1 MKKEIERE
9 NVLFVKN
16 HYSQKNTKMNRMVY
30 NPASGIYEQ
39 SNEFP
44 DMYNSNP
51 MSARN
56 NDGGG
61 NTCIGGNMA
70 FSPGYQGYNAQV
82 GKTENA
88 AAVKLQQQSVNA
100 RQQFAQQERERYLQK
115 EASTAKLVK
124 AAEQNYKN
132 SAQCA
137 YLKEAVKADKMLANM
152 KKKK

>member
-1 MKKEIERE
+1 
-9 NVLFVKN
+9 
-16 HYSQKNTKMNRMVY
+16 MVY

-56 NDGGG
+56 DGGGGG
-61 NTCIGGNMA
+61 NTSIGGNMA

-82 GKTENA
+82 GRTENA
-88 AAVKLQQQSVNA
+88 AAVKLQQQSVSA
-100 RQQFAQQERERYLQK
+100 RQDFAQRERERYVQK
-115 EASTAKLVK
+115 EANTAKLAKV
-124 AAEQNYKN
+124 AEQNYKS

-137 YLKEAVKADKMLANM
+137 NLKEAVKADKMLASIKN
-152 KKKK
+152 KK

>member
-1 MKKEIERE
+1 
-9 NVLFVKN
+9 
-16 HYSQKNTKMNRMVY
+16 MVY

-61 NTCIGGNMA
+61 GNTCIGGNMA

-82 GKTENA
+82 GRTENA
-88 AAVKLQQQSVNA
+88 AAVKLQQQSVNT
-100 RQQFAQQERERYLQK
+100 RQNFAQWERERHAEK
-115 EASTAKLVK
+115 EASTAKLAKV
-124 AAEQNYKN
+124 AEQNYKS

-137 YLKEAVKADKMLANM
+137 YLKEAVKADKMLASM
-152 KKKK
+152 KNKK

>member
-1 MKKEIERE
+1 
-9 NVLFVKN
+9 
-16 HYSQKNTKMNRMVY
+16 MVY
-30 NPASGIYEQ
+30 NLASGIYEQ

-56 NDGGG
+56 SDGSGG

-82 GKTENA
+82 GRTENA
-88 AAVKLQQQSVNA
+88 AAVRLQQQSVNT
-100 RQQFAQQERERYLQK
+100 RQDFAQWERERYIQK
-115 EASTAKLVK
+115 EASTAKLAKV
-124 AAEQNYKN
+124 AEQTYKN

-137 YLKEAVKADKMLANM
+137 NLKEAVKADKMLASM
-152 KKKK
+152 KNKK

>member
-1 MKKEIERE
+1 
-9 NVLFVKN
+9 
-16 HYSQKNTKMNRMVY
+16 MNRMVY

-56 NDGGG
+56 DGGGGG
-61 NTCIGGNMA
+61 NTSIGGNMA

-82 GKTENA
+82 GRTENA
-88 AAVKLQQQSVNA
+88 AAVKLQQQSVSA
-100 RQQFAQQERERYLQK
+100 RQDFAQRERERYVQK
-115 EASTAKLVK
+115 EANTAKLAKV
-124 AAEQNYKN
+124 AEQNYKS

-137 YLKEAVKADKMLANM
+137 NLKEAVKADKMLASIKN
-152 KKKK
+152 KK